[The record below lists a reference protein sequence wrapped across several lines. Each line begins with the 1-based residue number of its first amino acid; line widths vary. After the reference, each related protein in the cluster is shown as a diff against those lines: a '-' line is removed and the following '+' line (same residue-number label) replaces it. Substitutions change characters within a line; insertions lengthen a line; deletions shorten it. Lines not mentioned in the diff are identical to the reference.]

1 MTWEIYSTI
10 LYRAIIVLVFS
21 ENYYGF
27 LNLVFFVFYV
37 FFKKKKG
44 KKKRKITERVSHVFL
59 IFENRKQF

>member
-1 MTWEIYSTI
+1 MTWELYSSI

-27 LNLVFFVFYV
+27 LNFVFSVFFV
-37 FFKKKKG
+37 FFKKK

>member
-1 MTWEIYSTI
+1 MGNLFNSTI
-10 LYRAIIVLVFS
+10 LYRAIIVLVFY

-27 LNLVFFVFYV
+27 LNLVFSVFFVF
-37 FFKKKKG
+37 FF